1 MLRRLLTRPVLY
13 SMLLCVAMTP
23 ACKKTTGETASPA
36 DGASAEASNAVT
48 LRYPVTGVALKAAG
62 TVSMEVAGAQA
73 GNMSIT
79 GEAEYSFEPMD
90 DTHLKVVGRVVAVE
104 AVSSDGVMKDQFGD
118 MDVETLIGDLA
129 GQTSYWVIDLK
140 GEDDDEMAKA
150 LPENVA
156 KAAEAKARAAA
167 KEGEEKPAEGEEPKV
182 SKETV
187 VTALGSQFLDLARP
201 PEFPVPSLVFGDPTK
216 TMTEEKDINLFGQE
230 IPMEFEKA
238 YSITAP
244 AGEGDGA
251 ISSLAIEVVASGA
264 KEMSQGGQSAFVAV
278 DQEVSGTIEVEPS
291 MGIPRASKLDI
302 LMTISFGEMV
312 IEQNIAMDLRYS
324 AK

>member
-1 MLRRLLTRPVLY
+1 
-13 SMLLCVAMTP
+13 MLLCVAVTP
-23 ACKKTTGETASPA
+23 ACKKSTAETVSPA
-36 DGASAEASNAVT
+36 DSTSAEASNSVT
-48 LRYPVTGVALKAAG
+48 LRYPATGVALTAAG
-62 TVSMEVAGAQA
+62 TVSMEMAGAQA
-73 GNMSIT
+73 GTMSIT

-104 AVSSDGVMKDQFGD
+104 AASSDGVMKKQFGD
-118 MDVETLIGDLA
+118 IDVQSLVGDVV

-156 KAAEAKARAAA
+156 KAAEAKAREAAA
-167 KEGEEKPAEGEEPKV
+167 KETEEGEEKPAEGESPKL
-182 SKETV
+182 SKEMV
-187 VTALGSQFLDLARP
+187 AEALGSQFLSLARP
-201 PEFPVPSLVFGDPTK
+201 PEFPVPSLIFGDPTK

-244 AGEGDGA
+244 AGAGEGEGA

-291 MGIPRASKLDI
+291 MAIPRASKLDI

-312 IEQNIAMDLRYS
+312 LEQNIAMDLRYS
-324 AK
+324 VK